1 MYGFAYR
8 RAASLEEAAALLA
21 ADLDA
26 KALAGGQTLIP
37 TLKQRLAQPSVLVDV
52 ARLPELS
59 GVRLE
64 GERLVIG
71 AAARH
76 ADVAANETV
85 RAVLPGLA
93 NLAAG
98 IGDRQVRNMGT
109 LGGSVANADPAA
121 DYPAALL
128 ALSAEIVTDRRR
140 LAAEEFFTG
149 MFETALAPGELVVA
163 AAFPLA
169 RRAAYAKFPNP
180 ASRYAVAGVFVA
192 QGVDGAVRV
201 AVTGAGPCVFR
212 LPEFEAALN
221 ADFTAMA
228 LDGLTVD
235 ADNLNDD
242 LHADAA
248 YRAHLVGVMA
258 RRAVAACADQ
268 Q

>member
-21 ADLDA
+21 ADPDS

-37 TLKQRLAQPSVLVDV
+37 TLKQRLAQPSALVDV

-59 GVRLE
+59 GVRLD
-64 GERLVIG
+64 GGRLVIG
-71 AAARH
+71 AATRH

-85 RAVLPGLA
+85 RSALPGLA

-128 ALSAEIVTDRRR
+128 ALNAEIVTDRRR
-140 LAAEEFFTG
+140 LTAEDFFTG
-149 MFETALAPGELVVA
+149 MFETALAPGELVVS

-192 QGVDGAVRV
+192 QGPDGVVRV

-212 LPEFEAALN
+212 LPDFEAALT
-221 ADFTAMA
+221 ADFTTAA

-235 ADNLNDD
+235 ADGLNDD

-248 YRAHLVGVMA
+248 YRAHLTGVMA

>member
-21 ADLDA
+21 ADPDA

-37 TLKQRLAQPSVLVDV
+37 TLKQRLAQPSALVDV
-52 ARLPELS
+52 ARLPELR

-71 AAARH
+71 AATRH

-121 DYPAALL
+121 DYPAALV

-140 LAAEEFFTG
+140 LAAEDFFTG
-149 MFETALAPGELVVA
+149 MFETALAPGELVVSV
-163 AAFPLA
+163 AFPLA

-192 QGVDGAVRV
+192 QGADGAARV
-201 AVTGAGPCVFR
+201 AVTGAGPSVFR
-212 LPEFEAALN
+212 LPDFEAALT
-221 ADFTAMA
+221 ADFTAAA

-235 ADNLNDD
+235 VDGLNDD
-242 LHADAA
+242 LHADAT
-248 YRAHLVGVMA
+248 YRAHLTGVMA

>member
-8 RAASLEEAAALLA
+8 RAANLMEAAALLA
-21 ADLDA
+21 EDPDA

-37 TLKQRLAQPSVLVDV
+37 TLKQRLAQPSALVDV
-52 ARLPELS
+52 ARLPELQ

-64 GERLVIG
+64 GDRLTIG

-76 ADVAANETV
+76 AEVAADQAV
-85 RAVLPGLA
+85 RAALPGLA

-98 IGDRQVRNMGT
+98 IGDRQVRNLGT

-128 ALSAEIVTDRRR
+128 ALNAEIVTDRRR
-140 LAAEEFFTG
+140 LAAADFFTG
-149 MFETALAPGELVVA
+149 MFETALAPGELVVSVV
-163 AAFPLA
+163 FPLA

-180 ASRYAVAGVFVA
+180 ASRYAVAGAFVA
-192 QGVDGAVRV
+192 QGADGAVRV

-212 LPEFEAALN
+212 LPAFEAALT
-221 ADFTAMA
+221 ADFATAA
-228 LDGLTVD
+228 LDGLTAD
-235 ADNLNDD
+235 ADGLNDD

-248 YRAHLVGVMA
+248 YRAHLTGVMA